1 MNKEKISTVIRYVT
15 YVLMLLAVVFE
26 GLILFNGDEKIAQ
39 DAGLQSSVIAPFIG
53 LSYGSVLFPALLAL
67 VFPIIH
73 LLDNP
78 KTAKGILIG
87 VGALLAVFIVAYLVS
102 SSAVE
107 GLPEGTTEGTSKWV
121 STGINTFYLLS
132 LIAVGSIVY
141 TEVSRFFK

>member
-1 MNKEKISTVIRYVT
+1 MNKEKITIVIRYVT
-15 YVLMLLAVVFE
+15 YVLMVLAVVFE
-26 GLILFNGDEKIAQ
+26 GLILFHGDEKLAQ
-39 DAGLQSSVIAPFIG
+39 DGGLQGSVLAPFIG
-53 LSYGSVLFPALLAL
+53 LSYGSVLFPAGLAL
-67 VFPIIH
+67 IFPIIH

-87 VGALLAVFIVAYLVS
+87 VGALLGVFVIAYLVS
-102 SSAVE
+102 SSAID
-107 GLPEGTTEGTSKWV
+107 GLPEGTSEGTSKWV